1 MTIIDPLK
9 IKIEELL
16 VQGQSFPLQQGLQ
29 RYGTE
34 SDIDNLVNCIRKI
47 EINTRR
53 YVYVDLSP
61 FERIGHIDIL
71 IKKLHEIKLP
81 RLVLIVMS
89 ERVLHEINIAYR
101 NSPIKIAY
109 YSIAGELISIS
120 EGSEIDKQFKNQIEN
135 DLQADTIDSKIEYLR
150 NWYAEEKLTQ
160 LLFKQNCI
168 DIPGPKDNENT
179 VEYISGRYY
188 RKMTN
193 GMLVSCYLNIKE
205 IGSSYNALTDIAFEI
220 VEELENNFR
229 RDKDYLNTFDV
240 LVTPSNTAL
249 LIAATVQAIIEKPVI
264 CVDRLGPIPILQLQ
278 TQKLK
283 KVLHGKKVIVIEEIT
298 ATGNE
303 IDRTIMFL
311 NHLGASIVK
320 IIVVYNLEV
329 GIAMLAKP
337 GEIIS
342 LCHPKKELA
351 YVYRSK

>member
-1 MTIIDPLK
+1 
-9 IKIEELL
+9 
-16 VQGQSFPLQQGLQ
+16 
-29 RYGTE
+29 
-34 SDIDNLVNCIRKI
+34 
-47 EINTRR
+47 
-53 YVYVDLSP
+53 
-61 FERIGHIDIL
+61 
-71 IKKLHEIKLP
+71 
-81 RLVLIVMS
+81 MS

-135 DLQADTIDSKIEYLR
+135 DLQADTKDSKIEYLR

-264 CVDRLGPIPILQLQ
+264 CVDRLGPIPMLQLQ

-283 KVLHGKKVIVIEEIT
+283 TVLHGKKVIVIEEIT